1 MLARRFAMA
10 IAIAAGL
17 VGSQAPEYAQ
27 QYRQRA
33 GGALDELQRIV
44 AGFDADAGKEGLT
57 ASDAI
62 GRLEASSDPLVRS
75 RGADI
80 ERTIERQDRLADQ
93 LRAMAAA
100 GPLRRLYVMVADM
113 DPDVAR
119 GALDAYE
126 PAAPLTSE
134 ALVAGGFAALL
145 GWTATHLV
153 AWPIRRRPRARPGT
167 ARA

>member
-10 IAIAAGL
+10 IGIAAGL
-17 VGSQAPEYAQ
+17 VGSQAPEFAQ

-33 GGALDELQRIV
+33 GGALDELRRIV
-44 AGFDADAGKEGLT
+44 GGFDADAAKEGLT
-57 ASDAI
+57 AADAI
-62 GRLEASSDPLVRS
+62 GRLEASGDPLVRG

-80 ERTIERQDRLADQ
+80 ERSIERQDRLAGQ
-93 LRAMAAA
+93 LEAMAAA

-134 ALVAGGFAALL
+134 ALVVGGFAALL

-153 AWPIRRRPRARPGT
+153 AWPMRRRPRP
-167 ARA
+167 RAATTRT